1 MATANYIKGQNE
13 AKITA
18 LYCRLSQDDGREGE
32 SNSISNQKEILL
44 AYAQRNNFPNP
55 QFFTDDGF
63 SGTTFDRP
71 SFIQMENLVEQ
82 GVVDTIIVKDLSRF
96 GRNYLDVGNYLEIK
110 YPTLGVRFIAIQENV
125 DTLKETGT
133 EMMPFNNIFNEWYA
147 AQTSKKIR
155 AVWKNK
161 AANGKRV
168 SSSVPFGYV
177 RNPQDKEEWLVDGA
191 AAEVVRKIY
200 ALCLDGRGPSQIARQ
215 LEQEKVL
222 IPTAYYA
229 SLGRK
234 TRKQYTDPYAWD
246 QKTVA
251 GILVNQ
257 QYTGCTINFMTTTVS
272 YKVHKTVY
280 KPKDE
285 WQIIPN
291 TQPAIIDEDT
301 WKRVQELREH
311 RIRPTATG
319 RTSLFSGKVFCA
331 DCGSKL
337 HFCAAKSLNANQE
350 HYRCSNYKSGRG
362 SCQIHFIRNV
372 VLEKIVLEAIN
383 SLADFVRCY
392 EPVFLYLMAQKDIVS
407 KRAETSKLKT
417 AIESGKRRIQD
428 LDKLIERIY
437 EDQVLGNIS
446 AERYARMSVNYEN
459 EQRTLINKV
468 AEDEKKLACIE
479 QTSLDLK
486 TLLKVLR
493 SSTSFEELTPTLVN
507 SLIRRIEVHNNDK
520 SSGHCYVKVDIYF
533 TAIGLIDIPTE
544 DEIKSLM
551 AKIKANLQEYR
562 LTA

>member
-1 MATANYIKGQNE
+1 MRQRGWNE
-13 AKITA
+13 IAV
-18 LYCRLSQDDGREGE
+18 YCNDG
-32 SNSISNQKEILL
+32 
-44 AYAQRNNFPNP
+44 Y
-55 QFFTDDGF
+55 
-63 SGTTFDRP
+63 SGTNFERP
-71 SFIQMENLVEQ
+71 GVKRLIEDAKAKKINL
-82 GVVDTIIVKDLSRF
+82 ILVKDMSRF
-96 GRNYLDVGNYLEIK
+96 GRNYLEVGFYIEILFPK
-110 YPTLGVRFIAIQENV
+110 KQIRFVAINNSV
-125 DTLKETGT
+125 DSDKPQDNDFT
-133 EMMPFNNIFNEWYA
+133 PFLNIMNEWYA

-177 RNPQDKEEWLVDGA
+177 RNPQ
-191 AAEVVRKIY
+191 
-200 ALCLDGRGPSQIARQ
+200 
-215 LEQEKVL
+215 
-222 IPTAYYA
+222 
-229 SLGRK
+229 
-234 TRKQYTDPYAWD
+234 YTDPYAWE

-257 QYTGCTINFMTTTVS
+257 QYTGCTVNFMTTTVS

-311 RIRPTATG
+311 RIRPIATG

-350 HYRCSNYKSGRG
+350 HYRCANYKSGRG
-362 SCQIHFIRNV
+362 SYQIHFIRNA

-392 EPVFLYLMAQKDIVS
+392 EPVFLCLMAQKDIVS
-407 KRAETSKLKT
+407 KRTETSKLRT

-446 AERYARMSVNYEN
+446 AERYTRMSVNYEN

-486 TLLKVLR
+486 TILKVLR
-493 SSTSFEELTPTLVN
+493 SSTSFEGLTPTLVN

-533 TAIGLIDIPTE
+533 TAIGLIGIPTE
-544 DEIKSLM
+544 DEIKSFM
-551 AKIKANLQEYR
+551 AKIKANPQEYR

>member
-1 MATANYIKGQNE
+1 
-13 AKITA
+13 
-18 LYCRLSQDDGREGE
+18 
-32 SNSISNQKEILL
+32 
-44 AYAQRNNFPNP
+44 
-55 QFFTDDGF
+55 
-63 SGTTFDRP
+63 
-71 SFIQMENLVEQ
+71 MENKGTNGKVQRGEIYLYDFGNNGGSIQNGVRPALVVQCDE
-82 GVVDTIIVKDLSRF
+82 GNAASSTTIIAAMTSIIKKQYLPSHIILGDRF
-96 GRNYLDVGNYLEIK
+96 G
-110 YPTLGVRFIAIQENV
+110 
-125 DTLKETGT
+125 LKEPSMVMLEQLKTVNQSDLIEYIGKIDD
-133 EMMPFNNIFNEWYA
+133 EHYM
-147 AQTSKKIR
+147 KKI
-155 AVWKNK
+155 N
-161 AANGKRV
+161 
-168 SSSVPFGYV
+168 
-177 RNPQDKEEWLVDGA
+177 
-191 AAEVVRKIY
+191 
-200 ALCLDGRGPSQIARQ
+200 
-215 LEQEKVL
+215 
-222 IPTAYYA
+222 
-229 SLGRK
+229 
-234 TRKQYTDPYAWD
+234 
-246 QKTVA
+246 
-251 GILVNQ
+251 
-257 QYTGCTINFMTTTVS
+257 
-272 YKVHKTVY
+272 

-319 RTSLFSGKVFCA
+319 RTSLFSGKAFCA

-350 HYRCSNYKSGRG
+350 YYRCSNYKSGRG

-392 EPVFLYLMAQKDIVS
+392 EPVFLYLMVQKDIVS
-407 KRAETSKLKT
+407 KRTETSKLKT

-493 SSTSFEELTPTLVN
+493 SSTSFDELTPTLVN

-551 AKIKANLQEYR
+551 AKIKANPQEYR

>member
-1 MATANYIKGQNE
+1 
-13 AKITA
+13 
-18 LYCRLSQDDGREGE
+18 
-32 SNSISNQKEILL
+32 
-44 AYAQRNNFPNP
+44 
-55 QFFTDDGF
+55 
-63 SGTTFDRP
+63 
-71 SFIQMENLVEQ
+71 MENLVEQ

-168 SSSVPFGYV
+168 SPSVPFGYV
-177 RNPQDKEEWLVDGA
+177 RNPQNKEDWLVDEP

-257 QYTGCTINFMTTTVS
+257 QYTGCTVNFMTTTIS

-319 RTSLFSGKVFCA
+319 RTSLFSGKAFCA

-350 HYRCSNYKSGRG
+350 YYRCSNYKSGRG

-383 SLADFVRCY
+383 SLADFVRFY
-392 EPVFLYLMAQKDIVS
+392 EPVFLYLMVQKDIVS
-407 KRAETSKLKT
+407 KRTETSKLKT

-493 SSTSFEELTPTLVN
+493 SSTSFDELTPTLVN

-551 AKIKANLQEYR
+551 AKIKANPQEYR